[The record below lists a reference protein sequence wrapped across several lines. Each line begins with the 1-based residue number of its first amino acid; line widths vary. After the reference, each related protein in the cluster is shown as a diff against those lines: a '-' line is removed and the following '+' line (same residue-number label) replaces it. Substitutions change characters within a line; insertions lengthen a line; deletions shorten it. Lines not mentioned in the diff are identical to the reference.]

1 MKTKSIATRMVATLM
16 AVLMCVLLMFTLS
29 ACEETPADTD
39 STVSSQNSVVTTTP
53 DEYADLWAHATYT
66 KNIFFGEGENSFYL
80 EVVAGGRSV
89 TFLINTDETVVGKAL
104 LAHEIIAG
112 DEGPY
117 GLYVK
122 TVNGMLADYDVN
134 SAYWAFCKDGELM
147 MTGVDMTDIEQGAH
161 YEMVYTK

>member
-1 MKTKSIATRMVATLM
+1 MKTKSTATRMVATLM

-29 ACEETPADTD
+29 ACKDTPADTD
-39 STVSSQNSVVTTTP
+39 STVSPQNPVVTSTP
-53 DEYADLWAHATYT
+53 DEYADVWADATYT
-66 KNIFFGEGENSFYL
+66 KNISFGEGENSFYL
-80 EVVAGGRSV
+80 EVVAGDRSV
-89 TFLINTDETVVGKAL
+89 TFLVNTDETVVGEAL

-117 GLYVK
+117 GMYVK
-122 TVNGMLADYDVN
+122 TVNGMLADYEVN